1 MKRRSTFVAAV
12 VAASTL
18 GVLTPAAAESFKTP
32 SDCVAGRRVTDML
45 GKTGTVVG
53 IQPGEKVMCTVKM
66 DAGGPEQHLIFWML
80 HPAGGSRETND
91 KLVPGT
97 YECFGNGRYTFI
109 DVHVTG
115 PNTYS
120 SGGSAGTFRVEPSRN
135 IVFLS
140 GPLAR
145 DHGHLLPGP
154 TIGLNT
160 DGGTFYATTCE
171 YKKGK

>member
-1 MKRRSTFVAAV
+1 MKRRSTFVAAL

-18 GVLTPAAAESFKTP
+18 GVMTPAAAEGFKTP
-32 SDCVAGRRVTDML
+32 SECVPGRRVTDML

-53 IQPGEKVMCTVKM
+53 IQKGNTVMCTVRP

-120 SGGSAGTFRVEPSRN
+120 SGGRAGTFRVEPSRN
-135 IVFLS
+135 IIFQS
-140 GPLAR
+140 GPLAQ

-171 YKKGK
+171 YRKNK